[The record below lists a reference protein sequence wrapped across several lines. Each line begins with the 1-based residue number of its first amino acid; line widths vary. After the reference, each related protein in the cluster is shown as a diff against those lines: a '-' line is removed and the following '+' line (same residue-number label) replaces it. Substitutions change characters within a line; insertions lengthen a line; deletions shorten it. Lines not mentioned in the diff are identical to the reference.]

1 MGSSRPHITLS
12 AAITVDG
19 KIATTTGDSKLSS
32 KKDKVRVHKLR
43 AKSDAILVGSNTVKR
58 DDPILTVRYTKGKNP
73 LRVVLD
79 SNGVISSKSRIIK
92 TCTKIPT
99 IIAISKNAPRKNV
112 LRLKKFPI
120 EIIIAGTNKVDVKR
134 LLKNLMRKKIKRI
147 LLEGGGTIN
156 WEFIRQGFVDE
167 LIVTITPYL
176 IGGKDAIT
184 LVEGKGFPFIS
195 KSKKLKLKKTNQFG
209 NELILHYTMR

>member
-1 MGSSRPHITLS
+1 MESSRPHITLS

-32 KKDKVRVHKLR
+32 KKDKIRVHKLR
-43 AKSDAILVGSNTVKR
+43 AKSDAILIGINTVKI

-73 LRVVLD
+73 IRVVLD
-79 SNGVISSKSRIIK
+79 SNGIISSKSRIIK

-99 IIAISKNAPRKNV
+99 IIAVSKKAPRKNIK
-112 LRLKKFPI
+112 RLGKFPI

-134 LLKNLMRKKIKRI
+134 LLNFLIRKKIKRI

-156 WEFIRQGFVDE
+156 WEFIRQGLVDE
-167 LIVTITPYL
+167 IIVTITPFFL
-176 IGGKDAIT
+176 LEEKMQSLWLMEKASHS
-184 LVEGKGFPFIS
+184 FQ
-195 KSKKLKLKKTNQFG
+195 NQK
-209 NELILHYTMR
+209 N